1 MKRWKKVRLA
11 GWLCFLG
18 VFVVAFLESEAKYA
32 LATALFI
39 AFPCLEIWSIAA
51 ERKDP
56 DEQKKREEQ
65 KAAKAKLREEKSR
78 EWAIKM
84 KKEREDHTPVA
95 AVVVTAQD
103 KLSTSGGLGG
113 AVVGGLIAG
122 PVGAVVGASAG
133 KKTEVTGQKV
143 TFSVKYASGR
153 TGIETVDVKSKRF
166 KELSALL
173 VK

>member
-1 MKRWKKVRLA
+1 MKRWKAEIIASAACIV
-11 GWLCFLG
+11 G
-18 VFVVAFLESEAKYA
+18 VFVVGVVAPEMAWLGVGLFLASPVLLVLSVIGA
-32 LATALFI
+32 
-39 AFPCLEIWSIAA
+39 
-51 ERKDP
+51 RKDP
-56 DEQKKREEQ
+56 DEQKKREEL
-65 KAAKAKLREEKSR
+65 KAAKAAKKAEKQR
-78 EWAIKM
+78 EWALKM
-84 KKEREDHTPVA
+84 KQEREDHTPVA

-113 AVVGGLIAG
+113 AVVGGLVAG
-122 PVGAVVGASAG
+122 PLGAVVGASAG